1 MEILKSFID
10 QKECALSD
18 RSKTIVAAFAANHPQ
33 VSTNAI
39 ELICA
44 ISRYI
49 LLDDIN
55 IELQTLNMQ
64 PFQWINFQN
73 ISASTVSSSSIE
85 NYVLEFAVKQLI
97 IIQYNL
103 RLNQNIFVQSD
114 GGHKGQAVRL
124 FSYFDSATEKIETAW
139 MGLTYCGKSL
149 LQVAAGIKQSLD
161 LCIGDGR
168 QMTGSTGDSGCGTP
182 ESFGVVPYLPPRSQ
196 VFC

>member
-10 QKECALSD
+10 RKECTLSD
-18 RSKTIVAAFAANHPQ
+18 RSRTIVAAFAASHPQ
-33 VSTNAI
+33 VSVNAI

-49 LLDDIN
+49 VLGDIN
-55 IELQTLNMQ
+55 MELQILNMK

-73 ISASTVSSSSIE
+73 ISASTVSSSSIK
-85 NYVLEFAVKQLI
+85 NYVLELAVKQLVI
-97 IIQYNL
+97 IRYNL

-114 GGHKGQAVRL
+114 RGHKGQEVRL

-149 LQVAAGIKQSLD
+149 LQVVAGIK
-161 LCIGDGR
+161 
-168 QMTGSTGDSGCGTP
+168 
-182 ESFGVVPYLPPRSQ
+182 
-196 VFC
+196 